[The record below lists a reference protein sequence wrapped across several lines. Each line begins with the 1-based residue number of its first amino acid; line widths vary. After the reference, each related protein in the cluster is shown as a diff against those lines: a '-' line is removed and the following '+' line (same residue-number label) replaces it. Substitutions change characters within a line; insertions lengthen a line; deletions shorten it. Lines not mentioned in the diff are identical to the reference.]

1 MIKFDF
7 NSKSKDIETKTHIE
21 YTNIKPSEV
30 NANTDPIDFIAKEF
44 EKAHEEAETDYYDRL
59 LSEVFNRYED
69 EIDIDFYVNDD
80 IKSALER
87 INSPEWES
95 MNNESRLDALKALAG
110 VVGKELGMTKIP
122 DIVISAD
129 CEDAYGKYDPI
140 SNTIKLNKDYLSNAT
155 DSVDTVTHELR
166 HAYQHERADICETH
180 EDALFKVNFDN
191 YISPVSL
198 PAGGCIFFMDYYNQY
213 VEVDARAFASIFTEA
228 MK

>member
-1 MIKFDF
+1 MKAVEKNIDVNGIIPNTSERF
-7 NSKSKDIETKTHIE
+7 S
-21 YTNIKPSEV
+21 NIKPSESIEKI
-30 NANTDPIDFIAKEF
+30 DPLDFIAKEF
-44 EKAHEEAETDYYDRL
+44 EKAHEEAETDLYDRL
-59 LSEVFNRYED
+59 LSEVFNRSED
-69 EIDIDFYVNDD
+69 EIDIDFYINDD

-140 SNTIKLNKDYLSNAT
+140 SNTIKLNKDYLSNAAE
-155 DSVDTVTHELR
+155 SVDTVTHELR
-166 HAYQHERADICETH
+166 HAYQHERAEICETH
-180 EDALFKVNFDN
+180 EDALFKVNFEN

-198 PAGGCIFFMDYYNQY
+198 PFGGCLFFKDYWDQY
-213 VEVDARAFASIFTEA
+213 VEVDARVFASIFTEA